1 LTCKLK
7 SSQDVITGA
16 YVLNMFKEPKLIVG
30 YNCKMVKLT
39 VMPTLFP
46 KEMLNY
52 WKNIVGNTL
61 AFFGYQMYMLS
72 FRYMEFCAASKD
84 P

>member
-52 WKNIVGNTL
+52 
-61 AFFGYQMYMLS
+61 
-72 FRYMEFCAASKD
+72 
-84 P
+84 